1 MATHVVKALQLN
13 LRSAASPTAPRV
25 AVLPQGTEVTKV
37 ADASRPDWFEVDTS
51 VHGVA
56 AHGFVNSTFLA
67 PIGTS
72 FPIVTPVGGVIPP
85 ADMGKSSSAKR
96 TSRSSLAFGI
106 GEPGVPKKAITNPG
120 GLAQGILAVLDFL
133 DVGDTSH
140 ERWQPTSAATF
151 CNVYTY
157 DVCNIAGVYL
167 PRVWW
172 KPAALAKLRA
182 GQPVDVKYDVTVF
195 EIRANELFDWFGD
208 FGAGF
213 GWQRVVD
220 LDDLQ
225 TQVNGGK
232 IGVINAQR
240 TDLNRPGHIQIV
252 APEHGAHL
260 AKRNAG
266 KVTLPLQSNAGS
278 TTFTYGFLGTTAW
291 WRGAAFRDFAFW
303 VCQPT

>member
-56 AHGFVNSTFLA
+56 ARGFVNSTFLA

-96 TSRSSLAFGI
+96 TSRSGLAFGI

-182 GQPVDVKYDVTVF
+182 GQPVDSNTTSRCSRYGPTSCS
-195 EIRANELFDWFGD
+195 
-208 FGAGF
+208 
-213 GWQRVVD
+213 
-220 LDDLQ
+220 
-225 TQVNGGK
+225 
-232 IGVINAQR
+232 IGSGTSARDSDGNAWS
-240 TDLNRPGHIQIV
+240 T
-252 APEHGAHL
+252 
-260 AKRNAG
+260 
-266 KVTLPLQSNAGS
+266 S
-278 TTFTYGFLGTTAW
+278 TTCRPRSTEARSASSMLSE
-291 WRGAAFRDFAFW
+291 
-303 VCQPT
+303 PT